1 MTYIH
6 NKNMSHKEN
15 VFRIPVFYWMHV
27 IFLGKIAKGTWK
39 SKKGKIISINAGDVI
54 VFCKMIDLGT
64 HDARG
69 VALPSHYPQPESA
82 PLSRYEWLEP

>member
-27 IFLGKIAKGTWK
+27 IFVGKIAKGTWK

-54 VFCKMIDLGT
+54 VFCKMIIFPPGLVNFVQFGT
-64 HDARG
+64 AVYKRII
-69 VALPSHYPQPESA
+69 
-82 PLSRYEWLEP
+82 LSNFY